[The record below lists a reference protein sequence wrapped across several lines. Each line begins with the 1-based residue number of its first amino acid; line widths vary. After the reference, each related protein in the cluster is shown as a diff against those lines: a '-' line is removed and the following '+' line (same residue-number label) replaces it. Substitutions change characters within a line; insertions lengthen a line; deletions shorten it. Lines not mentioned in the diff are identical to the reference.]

1 MTEKDKAIQAAI
13 EADHK
18 YRDTPI
24 LDTIAFLKP
33 YPNGMTWK
41 VIISFDEYNEIGEQF
56 FVVYHVDPET
66 YEATNILI

>member
-13 EADHK
+13 VADRK

-24 LDTIAFLKP
+24 LEIIAFFRP
-33 YPNGMTWK
+33 HPDGWAWK
-41 VIISFDEYNEIGEQF
+41 VIISFDEYNEIGDQF